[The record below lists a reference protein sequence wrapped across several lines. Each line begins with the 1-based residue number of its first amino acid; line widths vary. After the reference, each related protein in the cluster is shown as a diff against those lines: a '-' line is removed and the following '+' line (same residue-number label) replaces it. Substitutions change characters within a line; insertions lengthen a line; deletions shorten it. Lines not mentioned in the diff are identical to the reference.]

1 FIPYLERHVPCVR
14 HEVHRH
20 LEPPD
25 LSFAVEIVFLF
36 RRKAVGK
43 NEIVGENEIQIVK
56 QVHPER
62 GAGYG
67 KKPDG
72 SISLAVEVL
81 VRSVQRD
88 REQAARMPL
97 EGLLLAILLPY

>member
-1 FIPYLERHVPCVR
+1 MAMSLFIAPDREFGNMRAHDIAGEIKVDMSSARTAFIPYLERHVPCVR

-25 LSFAVEIVFLF
+25 LSLAVEIVFLF

-43 NEIVGENEIQIVK
+43 NKIVGENKIQIVK
-56 QVHPER
+56 QVHHER

-67 KKPDG
+67 KK
-72 SISLAVEVL
+72 S
-81 VRSVQRD
+81 D
-88 REQAARMPL
+88 R
-97 EGLLLAILLPY
+97 